1 MSEIKLTKKQLD
13 EAVNKKILSLL
24 GLSVR
29 AGKLITGTDK
39 ICDEIRRHGM
49 PSDGGKG
56 YSTCGIAVI
65 ASDASANTRKRITNA
80 CAYYRVEC
88 ANVKLTQAQMAD
100 ITGKA
105 AVASCVTFDKG
116 FADGIRR
123 ALELYHLSNTDK

>member
-1 MSEIKLTKKQLD
+1 MADVKISKKQLD

-29 AGKLITGTDK
+29 AGKLVTGTDK

-49 PSDGGKG
+49 PSEDGKG

-65 ASDASANTRKRITNA
+65 ASDASANTKKRIMNA
-80 CAYYRVEC
+80 CNYYRVEC
-88 ANVKLTQAQMAD
+88 VSVKLTQSQIAD

-105 AVASCVTFDKG
+105 AVASCATFDRG